1 MNKKIGRLLSLIYG
15 ANLIKFSEAVK
26 RVKWKDARI
35 DEDLGR
41 EKIHRRMEKRKRQK
55 TSGKLQYV

>member
-41 EKIHRRMEKRKRQK
+41 EKIQRRMEKRKRQK